1 MPNTRTVY
9 MHTGRSICGLASGIS
24 VLMMKVLRDLP
35 EKVVLPIAFSGWLCY
50 NINKCPI
57 FTREKGDNL
66 IYEKTRT

>member
-1 MPNTRTVY
+1 
-9 MHTGRSICGLASGIS
+9 
-24 VLMMKVLRDLP
+24 MMKVLRDLP

>member
-1 MPNTRTVY
+1 MPNTRTVCLY
-9 MHTGRSICGLASGIS
+9 TGSSICEIASGIS
-24 VLMMKVLRDLP
+24 VPMLKVLRDLP